1 MTDPRRVLFV
11 CARNDVRSPMAEAL
25 LRHTDP
31 ADFLA
36 FSAGLEATEIDPRT
50 FESLE
55 HINIDASGLRSKSL
69 EDFEGQAFD
78 YVITLCDKS
87 REEAT
92 RMPFTG
98 EVIVWNFEDPTTSER
113 HDPFRHTLQEIGD
126 RIKMFVTVKTR
137 PVPQAPSV
145 SDS

>member
-31 ADFLA
+31 ADFQA
-36 FSAGLEATEIDPRT
+36 CSAGLEASEIDPRT
-50 FESLE
+50 FESLD
-55 HINIDASGLRSKSL
+55 HIGVDASGLRSKSL
-69 EDFEGQAFD
+69 EDFQGQAFD

-87 REEAT
+87 SEEAS
-92 RMPFTG
+92 RMPFTA
-98 EVIVWNFEDPTTSER
+98 EVMVWSFEDPTTSER

-137 PVPQAPSV
+137 SVPKAPSV

>member
-1 MTDPRRVLFV
+1 MTAPRRVLFV

-31 ADFLA
+31 ADFQA
-36 FSAGLEATEIDPRT
+36 FSAGLEASAIDPRT

-55 HINIDASGLRSKSL
+55 HINVDASGLHSKSL

-87 REEAT
+87 SEEAT
-92 RMPFTG
+92 RMPFSG
-98 EVIVWNFEDPTTSER
+98 EVIVWSFEDPTTSER

-126 RIKMFVTVKTR
+126 RIKMFITVKTR
-137 PVPQAPSV
+137 HVAQVSSV